1 MDIRLA
7 VDLECRKRA
16 ADGVRS
22 RDLVLTKHTLY
33 QAELRR
39 HSMGNVYRLIKTFKK
54 VILEFLQTEEKPM
67 KMSKAVQ
74 PDYIS
79 HENVLNVQYYDI
91 FMDKTPIGF
100 CNTLLQCE
108 PKN

>member
-1 MDIRLA
+1 MRNVVRLDRFAHLHWFLFSLEKFGKYMDIRLA
-7 VDLECRKRA
+7 VALECRKRA

-54 VILEFLQTEEKPM
+54 VYLEFR
-67 KMSKAVQ
+67 
-74 PDYIS
+74 
-79 HENVLNVQYYDI
+79 
-91 FMDKTPIGF
+91 
-100 CNTLLQCE
+100 
-108 PKN
+108 